1 MTKTCPLGRPV
12 VLVLLAALAGPA
24 LGDDRNDHEQARRA
38 LAAGQILPLRT
49 VLERIR
55 PDFPGEALEVE
66 LEQESGRWVYKVKV
80 LRADGGV
87 SKLRLDARDA
97 SLLGVGGHGR
107 GRGYGGRR
115 GERD

>member
-1 MTKTCPLGRPV
+1 L
-12 VLVLLAALAGPA
+12 LLLAALAAPA
-24 LGDDRNDHEQARRA
+24 PGDDRRDHEQARAA

-66 LEQESGRWVYKVKV
+66 LEQESGHWIYKVKL

-107 GRGYGGRR
+107 GRGFGRR
-115 GERD
+115 HGDDD